1 MSTAATPTKPAPAPL
16 GKVSAADTSA
26 WFVELRRLI
35 DAAEERLAVGRPLS
49 ALSSL
54 VAVPPLHRM
63 LMDSCSSLLDETNES
78 LEGEELSIGL
88 YL

>member
-1 MSTAATPTKPAPAPL
+1 MQLSSAISGDAA
-16 GKVSAADTSA
+16 A

-35 DAAEERLAVGRPLS
+35 DEAEERLAVGHPLS

-63 LMDSCSSLLDETNES
+63 LMDRCTMLLDDPNQSSES
-78 LEGEELSIGL
+78 DELSIGL